1 MEKYIKEIFT
11 DLDISSNMQNAKID
25 NVNLYKSQNKLQID
39 IISENPITINDI
51 GKFESYLIEH
61 YKVDRAL
68 TNIKYKDVEIEQ
80 NIGEN
85 WGNIISYITSKEPLS
100 KAMLNNSTI
109 DVDENNNLKVNLKIK
124 GADFLCSKK
133 FDKGLEHLLHNVYNS
148 KYNVKIEDCLADDY
162 YRHIEEEHAEEERK
176 AIKKAEEEAFK
187 RAQMARN
194 AQDVAIDAEI
204 FAENAS
210 KTSNGNG
217 FLTDNSSQ
225 KQSSFGYGPK
235 SQNKTFEKPL
245 KELPPGMIY
254 GKSSK
259 IKGTPIKVNDITTD
273 TELVVI
279 DGEVIRVDSN
289 DMRNKPDSSILIFD
303 LYDGTSTIT
312 CKAFVNK
319 PELKDIIKKIDGKR
333 N

>member
-1 MEKYIKEIFT
+1 MDKYIKEIFT
-11 DLDISSNMQNAKID
+11 DLDIGSNMQNAKIE

-39 IISENPITINDI
+39 IVSNEPITIDDI
-51 GKFESYLIEH
+51 GKFENYITEH

-100 KAMLNNSTI
+100 KAMLSNSTI
-109 DVDENNNLKVNLKIK
+109 DVDDENNLKVNLKIK

-133 FDKGLEHLLHNVYNS
+133 FDKGLEHLLQNVYNN
-148 KYNVKIEDCLADDY
+148 KYNVKIEDCLDDDY

-176 AIKKAEEEAFK
+176 AIKRAEQEAIR
-187 RAQMARN
+187 RAEMARS
-194 AQDVAIDAEI
+194 AQDAAIDAEI
-204 FAENAS
+204 SAENAS
-210 KTSNGNG
+210 KTSNEGG
-217 FLTDNSSQ
+217 FSRDNNQ
-225 KQSSFGYGPK
+225 KSGGFGYGPK

-254 GKSSK
+254 GRSSK